1 MAVDKNNSSDALNKH
16 DLAVILEVNGKSIA
30 IQTEVAAQYEE
41 VLSKIEDVSEENII
55 IKQVITTLDNRLD
68 NKIEVLNDN
77 LKENHKESVK
87 KLEEIDK
94 KLFKIEILFIGS
106 ILGLVA
112 QIVQLFIKH

>member
-1 MAVDKNNSSDALNKH
+1 MVIDKNNSSDALNKH
-16 DLAVILEVNGKSIA
+16 DLATILEVNGKAIM

-41 VLSKIEDVSEENII
+41 VLSKIDDVYEEKAS
-55 IKQVITTLDNRLD
+55 IKQAVITLDNKLD
-68 NKIEVLNDN
+68 NRIEVLSDN
-77 LKENHKESVK
+77 LKDNQKENVK

-112 QIVQLFIKH
+112 QIVQMFMKK

>member
-41 VLSKIEDVSEENII
+41 VLLQIEGISKENALIKKDIETV
-55 IKQVITTLDNRLD
+55 DNELD
-68 NKIEVLNDN
+68 NKTEIINDN
-77 LKENHKESVK
+77 LKENHKETVK

-112 QIVQLFIKH
+112 QIVQLFMRH